1 MALTRTPTP
10 RGLAAAV
17 QAGPSGFGPD
27 FDEQFA
33 AAVFAD
39 PALILGE
46 TGCGK
51 EVVARAL
58 HAAGFS
64 RTGPFVAVNCATLD
78 KGLAP
83 AALFGHVKGAFTG
96 AVAPAAGLVAQAEG
110 GTLFLDEIG
119 ELDRYVQ
126 AMLLRLLENRT
137 VRAVGGARER
147 QIRVRVLAATHT
159 DLDAA
164 IRVGE
169 FRADLYHRLAAEV
182 VQLTPLRDRISQ
194 LPVLCELLMPGIDAE
209 LAGKLPDYSP
219 AGGGTCSEILAL
231 LAAHDWPGNVR
242 ELRHVLHRARRL
254 AHGGEIRAE
263 HMRFQA
269 IGVRGEPPVANCHP
283 RGPEQAN
290 LRRGPLQPGE
300 VDLALADA
308 DNVVAVAARR
318 LGVHRQSLSR
328 WLNARRHSH
337 ERG

>member
-219 AGGGTCSEILAL
+219 AGGGYMLGNTSAPRRPRLARQRPRV
-231 LAAHDWPGNVR
+231 ATRSTSRAQAC
-242 ELRHVLHRARRL
+242 ARRRNPGG
-254 AHGGEIRAE
+254 AHAIPGDWRPRRTACGELPSARSRAS
-263 HMRFQA
+263 QSA
-269 IGVRGEPPVANCHP
+269 P
-283 RGPEQAN
+283 RT
-290 LRRGPLQPGE
+290 
-300 VDLALADA
+300 
-308 DNVVAVAARR
+308 AATWR
-318 LGVHRQSLSR
+318 S
-328 WLNARRHSH
+328 
-337 ERG
+337 